1 MMNSVWRQI
10 TLNGFSLQQW
20 REVSYFH
27 RLLKPLRQWR
37 QASRL
42 LQWGD
47 LIGLILIGLLFVLAP
62 FVSTLLIG
70 VLLIACA
77 GFWLLLTLTDESGIG
92 LTPIHLMVTL
102 YWGVMAAA
110 TAFSPVK
117 AAALQGLIK
126 LTLNLLLFFL
136 MAWVLRS
143 PRSRSGL
150 IGVYLLITQIVSV
163 YGLRQWFFG
172 ADALATWVDPT
183 SSLANTTRV
192 YSYLDNPNLLAGY
205 LLPAIGLSLMAV
217 FAWPSWTQKAL
228 AVVMVLVNTSCL
240 VLTFSRGGW
249 LGFVAVSF
257 VGLILLVHWW
267 SIRFSK
273 IWRAL
278 ALPLLVGGAAACL
291 IGAVLF
297 VDPLRE
303 RVYSIFAGSRDSSN
317 NFRLNVWAAVIDMIR
332 DRPILGIGP
341 GNDAFNKIYPL
352 FQRPRYTALSAYSI
366 FLETAVEAGLVGLSI
381 FLWLVMVTFNQGW
394 IQLQRLRQVGDRQ
407 GYWLIGAIAAQ
418 AGLLTH
424 GLVDTIW
431 YRPQVSTLWWLMM
444 AIVASYYMAKPLRE
458 ALRESSRVN

>member
-1 MMNSVWRQI
+1 MNSVWRQI
-10 TLNGFSLQQW
+10 TLTGFSLQQW

-27 RLLKPLRQWR
+27 RLLKPLRRWR

-47 LIGLILIGLLFVLAP
+47 AIGLILIGLIFALAP
-62 FVSTLLIG
+62 FVSTTLIG

-77 GFWLLLTLTDESGIG
+77 GFWLLLTLTDEVGVG
-92 LTPIHLMVTL
+92 LTPIHLMVAL

-110 TAFSPVK
+110 TVFSPVK

-126 LTLNLLLFFL
+126 LTLNLLLFLL
-136 MAWVLRS
+136 MARVLRS
-143 PRSRSGL
+143 PRHRSGV
-150 IGVYLLITQIVSV
+150 IGVYLLTCLIVSV

-172 ADALATWVDPT
+172 ADALATWVDPN
-183 SSLANTTRV
+183 SALANTTRV
-192 YSYLDNPNLLAGY
+192 YSYLGNPNLLAGY
-205 LLPAIGLSLMAV
+205 LLPAIPLSAMAI

-228 AVVMVLVNTSCL
+228 AIVMLLVNTPCL

-249 LGFVAVSF
+249 LGFVAASF

-267 SIRFSK
+267 SIRFSQF
-273 IWRAL
+273 WRTW
-278 ALPLLVGGAAACL
+278 ALPLLMAGAVAFL
-291 IGAVLF
+291 IFAVLF
-297 VDPLRE
+297 IEPLRA
-303 RVYSIFAGSRDSSN
+303 RVYSIFVGGKDSSN
-317 NFRLNVWAAVIDMIR
+317 NFRLNVWGAVIDMIR
-332 DRPILGIGP
+332 ARPILGIGP

-366 FLETAVEAGLVGLSI
+366 FLETAVEAGLVGLGI
-381 FLWLVMVTFNQGW
+381 FLWLVVVAFNQAW
-394 IQLQRLRQVGDRQ
+394 TQLQRLRQVGEKQ

-418 AGLLTH
+418 AGLLIH

-444 AIVASYYMAKPLRE
+444 AIIASYYASQPLRE
-458 ALRESSRVN
+458 LGRIES